1 MAHTY
6 EELKTKTVAQL
17 REIAEEINHDSL
29 KGYTQFH
36 KDHLLG
42 ALGKALGIEM
52 HEHHEVRGI
61 NKAAIKAKIK
71 ELKKQ
76 RGEAIAA
83 HDRAQIKQVRR
94 NIHRLKR
101 AIHKATV

>member
-6 EELKTKTVAQL
+6 EELKGKTIAQL
-17 REIAEEINHDSL
+17 REIAAETNHESL

-52 HEHHEVRGI
+52 HEHHEVKGI
-61 NKAAIKAKIK
+61 NKAAIKARIK
-71 ELKKQ
+71 ELKV
-76 RGEAIAA
+76 RRDEAISAR
-83 HDRAQIKQVRR
+83 DRDQIKHVRR
-94 NIHRLKR
+94 NIRRLKR